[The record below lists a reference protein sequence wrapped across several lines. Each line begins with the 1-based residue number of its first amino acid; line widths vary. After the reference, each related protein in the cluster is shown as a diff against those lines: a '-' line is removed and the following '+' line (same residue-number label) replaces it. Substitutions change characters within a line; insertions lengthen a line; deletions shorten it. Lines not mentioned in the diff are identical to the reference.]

1 MHKSIDFFSS
11 KETPTPISQLPSPHL
26 KHNSNMYRVWLARL
40 AWHSSTISNCIESF
54 RLCAA
59 RERGL
64 VSNELFS
71 HWNFKLLLR
80 SRYISKAI
88 SHDTTFDD
96 FIDSI
101 DPIDS
106 FLISILLVLIT
117 SEKMRRK
124 SPSIHVSRWWKIFKS
139 NDPKWNNWWLLCFVF
154 PFFSLCPAPKTLL
167 PVSSESVFHFKF
179 LTSRRNFLW
188 PRKQSRKKS
197 LLMMLAGD
205 FYDSTTKWTL
215 DFDLFGFDLGTRWS
229 HSQSP
234 SVEYRHGSADS
245 IPNRMLLDRDT

>member
-80 SRYISKAI
+80 SRYQKQSLMTRHSTTLSTPSTLLTRFSFRFFSFS
-88 SHDTTFDD
+88 SHQ
-96 FIDSI
+96 
-101 DPIDS
+101 P
-106 FLISILLVLIT
+106 
-117 SEKMRRK
+117 KMRRK

-167 PVSSESVFHFKF
+167 PVSPESVFHFKF